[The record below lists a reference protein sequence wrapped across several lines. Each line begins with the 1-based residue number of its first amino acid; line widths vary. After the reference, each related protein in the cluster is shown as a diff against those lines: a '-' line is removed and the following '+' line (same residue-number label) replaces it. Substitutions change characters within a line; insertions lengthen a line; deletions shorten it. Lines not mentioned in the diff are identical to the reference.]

1 MVSTLN
7 CPVADSKDDEGRKM
21 DDGRETK
28 DDGREKKN
36 EEIKINTNNY

>member
-1 MVSTLN
+1 MSTLN
-7 CPVADSKDDEGRKM
+7 CPVADSKDDKIRKM